1 MRRSWFNL
9 MAIFFGAAVLIL
21 ALGDLALVIIN
32 RSARRETDEQR
43 QFIQQTAQ
51 LNGISENLIRQ
62 IARAAVEDKDEQL
75 RDLLISRGFHIHTE
89 GPTPTATQPSADK
102 K

>member
-1 MRRSWFNL
+1 

>member
-1 MRRSWFNL
+1 LRRSWFNL
-9 MAIFFGAAVLIL
+9 MAIFFGVAALIL

>member
-1 MRRSWFNL
+1 LRRSWFNL
-9 MAIFFGAAVLIL
+9 MAIFFGVAALIL

-51 LNGISENLIRQ
+51 LNGISETLIRQ

-75 RDLLISRGFHIHTE
+75 RDLLISQGFHIHTE